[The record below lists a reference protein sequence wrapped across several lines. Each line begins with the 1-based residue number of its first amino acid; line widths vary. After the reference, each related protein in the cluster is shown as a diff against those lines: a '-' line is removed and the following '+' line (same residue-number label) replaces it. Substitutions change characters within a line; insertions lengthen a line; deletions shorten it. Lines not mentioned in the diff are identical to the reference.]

1 MGLQSPSW
9 QVEIKARIRK
19 RDGYHCLACCMD
31 QATHKKRYG
40 RILEVHRIVPRS
52 DYSLKR
58 GQCVT
63 LCIVCHDALEHKG
76 TWGWIARYSTHD
88 EDKLARSVKLSA
100 EHDEKEEYA
109 WGCREEW
116 GSRLREFRQRWGRGS
131 RGSLPKLARATGIL
145 EKTLRDWEAGRYW
158 PLLPEAARLAKALG
172 IALDDLWREDDPGDW
187 CLQAARERSDARA
200 HCFSGSGTPGGGKPG
215 TRDYVDPGGCGT
227 AQAKV
232 GARANTDLA
241 DDHAQRHNRSAFVD
255 DPNKYFGLL

>member
-200 HCFSGSGTPGGGKPG
+200 LAFLARAPREGESLAPG
-215 TRDYVDPGGCGT
+215 TMLIREVVARLKQKWEQEQIRISPTTMPKDII
-227 AQAKV
+227 
-232 GARANTDLA
+232 GAHL
-241 DDHAQRHNRSAFVD
+241 
-255 DPNKYFGLL
+255 